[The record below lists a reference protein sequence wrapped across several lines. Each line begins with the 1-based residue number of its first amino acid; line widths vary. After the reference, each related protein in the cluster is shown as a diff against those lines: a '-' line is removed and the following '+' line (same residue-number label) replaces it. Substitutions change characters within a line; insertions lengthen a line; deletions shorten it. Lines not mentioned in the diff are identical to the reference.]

1 MSSGLQAG
9 MLGAAVRRPVT
20 LLVSLVTLIVIGV
33 IAYQR
38 IPVEMMPQG
47 IQDNGLQ
54 IVVLHPGASAEENES
69 KVVRVIEEQI
79 RTLSG
84 VEDVYSSA
92 REDRAS
98 VEVIYD
104 RGVDMSTAKAEL
116 RDRLER
122 ARTQLPS
129 TVERVIVW
137 SWDNSELPLMW
148 LAVLHPE
155 DTTRSDYLVDTVVQ
169 RRLEAVDGVS
179 KVEIFGMLDDSVR
192 ILLDEEK
199 VKAAQLDIGALI
211 GRLSRDN
218 FAKPLGEVEDGGQR
232 VLLRSDMRFTTP
244 EEIEAYPV
252 GNGLT
257 IADIGTVVRAKSV
270 RDRLSRIDGRFSY
283 FGQIGK
289 ESTANVVETARRA
302 EAALKELEADPQ
314 VAGQLKFLVLFSQG
328 DFIEASLDQLRETA
342 LWGGALAAAVLL
354 LFLRRVRVTLCV
366 ALSIPISSLLALA
379 WVYFTGGTF
388 NILTMTGITLAIGM
402 LVDNAVVVIEN
413 IARLRAEGRPPLA
426 AAAEGVQDV
435 GLAVFLATLTTVVV
449 FMPMIFMTS
458 NPVVRIMFGALGL
471 PFCISLLFSL
481 LVALVF
487 LPAVSAKIVGPRHPW
502 IERAACL
509 LAPIAQ
515 LPVRFVLLLFAGAA
529 YVARL
534 AGGVALAL
542 ERALLALLLP
552 LRWVLA
558 PALLAYA
565 AWRAWTFQ
573 AEAAELSTLFGPGM
587 APGGTATAFRAIQVQ
602 WLVAGVLGAGL
613 LFFGVAVWARR
624 PKSLGPARPH
634 NETSRVSSFI
644 DLAVSS
650 NRALLSW
657 SLHHRLLASFFGLL
671 AFLSVLIPMGQLTIT
686 TFGEDENRSRI
697 DVRVDLEDNFT
708 LREASEELTQY
719 EDLLEL
725 HKQELGFEHVSTR
738 FDARGG
744 RLSLYWE
751 EAQPPKRFAEIR
763 TKLKEIWPDL
773 PGHKVAFYGDE
784 AIDTRN
790 RSIVTFQLLGP
801 DSDVL
806 AELGEQALA
815 RLETVPGLSG
825 LSSPLQDAPQQVRVA
840 MDMEQSWQLGVT
852 ADIALQNIAWA
863 LRGFQLPRFHEPGRE
878 LPFLIEYD
886 KEEVSG
892 LHTLRDLDIFTAT
905 GPIALASFAQLEFK
919 PGPRVIR
926 RHNGQISHTIQGR
939 IDDPNQQRQISDAG
953 YAALRELELPRGFS
967 LGDEQSVAFKQ
978 ATELQEMMSALT
990 LSAVLVFILMAIL
1003 FESLTLPFVVM
1014 FTTVPFAMV
1023 GALWTFFLTGTPM
1036 DSVGWIGLI
1045 ILIGVVVNNGIV
1057 LVDRIRRLHVSDG
1070 MERYE
1075 AVLEGGASRVRPILM
1090 TAMTTVF
1097 GLLPMALSEPPSE
1110 GIDYRALATCIGGGL
1125 AFSTFFTLWIVPLAY
1140 TLLDDLVIALR
1151 ARFAG
1156 TVSWMIA
1163 RRAPSALERAGS

>member
-1 MSSGLQAG
+1 MSHAPELGV
-9 MLGAAVRRPVT
+9 LGAAVRRPVT
-20 LLVSLVTLIVIGV
+20 LLVSLVALIVVGV

-54 IVVLHPGASAEENES
+54 IIVLNPGASAEENES
-69 KVVRVIEEQI
+69 KVVRVIEEQV
-79 RTLSG
+79 RTLGG

-169 RRLEAVDGVS
+169 RRLEAIDGVS

-232 VLLRSDMRFTTP
+232 VLLRSDMRFTSP
-244 EEIEAYPV
+244 EEIEAFPI

-257 IADIGTVVRAKSV
+257 IADVGEVVRAKSV

-379 WVYFTGGTF
+379 WVYFSGGTF

-413 IARLRAEGRPPLA
+413 IARLRAEGRPPLQ

-502 IERAACL
+502 VERVASL
-509 LAPIAQ
+509 LAPIAG
-515 LPVRFVLLLFAGAA
+515 LPVRAFLVLLGA
-529 YVARL
+529 VNQL
-534 AGGVALAL
+534 AHLLGRGVLWL
-542 ERALLALLLP
+542 ERAVIALLLP

-558 PALLAYA
+558 PALLCYA
-565 AWRAWTFQ
+565 CIRAWGFHQ
-573 AEAAELSTLFGPGM
+573 EAGELSGLFARGM
-587 APGGTATAFRAIQVQ
+587 APASTAAAFGATSVQ
-602 WLVAGVLGAGL
+602 WVVAGALGAAL
-613 LFFGVAVWARR
+613 LFFGVPSWARR
-624 PKSLGPARPH
+624 PRALARPLSP
-634 NETSRVSSFI
+634 TSGGRAASFI
-644 DLAVSS
+644 ELAVRS

-657 SLHHRLLASFFGLL
+657 SLDHRLLASFFGLL
-671 AFLSVLIPMGQLTIT
+671 AFTSVMVPMGRLTIT
-686 TFGEDENRSRI
+686 SFGEDENRSRI

-708 LREASEELTQY
+708 LRQASDELTRY
-719 EDLLEL
+719 EVLLDE
-725 HKQELGFEHVSTR
+725 HKEELGFEHVSTR

-763 TKLKEIWPDL
+763 KQLKELWPDL
-773 PGHKVAFYGDE
+773 PGHKVAFYGEE

-815 RLETVPGLSG
+815 KLEQVPGLSG
-825 LSSPLQDAPQQVRVA
+825 LSSPLQDAPEQVRVA
-840 MDMEQSWQLGVT
+840 MDMEQSWQLGIT

-878 LPFLIEYD
+878 IPFLIEYD

-905 GPIALASFAQLEFK
+905 GPVALASFAQLEFK

-953 YAALRELELPRGFS
+953 YAALRELDLPRGFS

-978 ATELQEMMSALT
+978 ATELQEMASALT

-1057 LVDRIRRLHVSDG
+1057 LVDRIRKLHVAESLD
-1070 MERYE
+1070 RRQ

-1140 TLLDDLVIALR
+1140 TLLDDLVLVVR
-1151 ARFAG
+1151 VRFAD
-1156 TVSWMIA
+1156 TVRWMLLLREPAA
-1163 RRAPSALERAGS
+1163 RQGVES